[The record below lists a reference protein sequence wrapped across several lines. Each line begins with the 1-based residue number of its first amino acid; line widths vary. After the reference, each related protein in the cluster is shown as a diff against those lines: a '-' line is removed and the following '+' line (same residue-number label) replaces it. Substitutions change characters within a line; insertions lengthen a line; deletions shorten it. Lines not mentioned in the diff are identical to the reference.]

1 MNESTLL
8 NRLNHFVERAREM
21 GYEVRQEV
29 LDGQGAAI
37 CQIKGKPCLF
47 LDLSS
52 GPAEQ
57 LEAIKQTFAAISP
70 ESSSVESPL
79 QNQLL

>member
-1 MNESTLL
+1 MNESTPTSESTLTQ
-8 NRLNHFVERAREM
+8 RLNEFVERAKQM
-21 GYEVRQEV
+21 GYEIRQEV
-29 LDGQGAAI
+29 LDGQGAAV

-57 LEAIKQTFAAISP
+57 LEAIKQAFT
-70 ESSSVESPL
+70 EL
-79 QNQLL
+79 R